1 MARVPLSLCRLR
13 GVWLHDTLLTC
24 AWFTDFPPLGFFWA
38 NVMNIPGTV
47 CGGLNRPPEGARA
60 QCLRLVRSL
69 RLGQAPLAEGRA
81 CDAGVQVGCEAL

>member
-1 MARVPLSLCRLR
+1 
-13 GVWLHDTLLTC
+13 
-24 AWFTDFPPLGFFWA
+24 
-38 NVMNIPGTV
+38 MNIPGTV